1 MSSPLWPV
9 AGGQPVSGRLRKGV
23 AMDFGLQP
31 PEITSG
37 EIYLG
42 PGAGPMLAAAVA
54 WDGLAAELQSMAA
67 SYASIVEGMASES
80 WLGPSSAG
88 MAAAAAPYVTWMS
101 GTSAQAKA
109 AADQA
114 RAAVVAYETAF
125 AAVVPPPQIAA
136 NRSQLISLVATNI
149 FGQNT
154 AAIAA
159 TEAEYGEMWAQ
170 DTMAMFGYAS
180 SSATAS
186 RLTPFTAP
194 PQTTNPSGLAGQAA
208 ATGQATALASGTN
221 AVTTALSSAAA
232 QFPFDIIPT
241 LLQGL
246 ATLSTQYTQLMGQLI
261 NAIFGPTGAT
271 TYQNL
276 FVTAAN
282 VTKFSTWA
290 NDAMSA
296 PNLGMTEFKVFWQPP
311 PAPEIPK
318 SSLGAGLGLRSGLS
332 AGLAHAASAGLGQAN
347 LVGDLSVPP
356 SWASATPAV
365 RLVANTLPAT
375 SLAAAPATQ
384 IPANLLGQMA
394 LGSMTGGALGAAAP
408 AIYTGSGARARAN
421 GGTPSAEPVK
431 LEAVIAQLQKQP
443 DAVRH
448 WNVDKAD
455 LDGLLD
461 RLSKQPGIHAVHVS
475 NGDKPKVAL
484 PDTQLG
490 SHST

>member
-1 MSSPLWPV
+1 
-9 AGGQPVSGRLRKGV
+9 
-23 AMDFGLQP
+23 MDFGVLP
-31 PEITSG
+31 PEINSG
-37 EIYLG
+37 RMYAG
-42 PGAGPMLAAAVA
+42 PGSGPMLAAAAA
-54 WDGLAAELQSMAA
+54 WDGLATELQSTAA
-67 SYASIVEGMASES
+67 DYGSVISVLTGVWS
-80 WLGPSSAG
+80 GQSSG
-88 MAAAAAPYVTWMS
+88 TMAAAAAPYVAWMS
-101 GTSAQAKA
+101 ATAALAREAAAQASA
-109 AADQA
+109 AAA
-114 RAAVVAYETAF
+114 AYEAAF
-125 AAVVPPPQIAA
+125 AATVPPPVVAA
-136 NRSQLISLVATNI
+136 NRAELAVLAATNI

-154 AAIAA
+154 GAIAA
-159 TEAEYGEMWAQ
+159 AEARYAEMWAQ
-170 DTMAMFGYAS
+170 DAAAMYGYAGS
-180 SSATAS
+180 SSVATAS

-490 SHST
+490 SH

>member
-1 MSSPLWPV
+1 M
-9 AGGQPVSGRLRKGV
+9 
-23 AMDFGLQP
+23 
-31 PEITSG
+31 
-37 EIYLG
+37 YLG
-42 PGAGPMLAAAVA
+42 PGASPMLAAAVA

-296 PNLGMTEFKVFWQPP
+296 PNLGMTEFKVFWQPRRRP
-311 PAPEIPK
+311 RSPNRRWVPDLAC
-318 SSLGAGLGLRSGLS
+318 GQGLARAWPTPHRRVWVRRTWWETCRYRPVGPQLPRRSG
-332 AGLAHAASAGLGQAN
+332 
-347 LVGDLSVPP
+347 
-356 SWASATPAV
+356 
-365 RLVANTLPAT
+365 
-375 SLAAAPATQ
+375 
-384 IPANLLGQMA
+384 
-394 LGSMTGGALGAAAP
+394 
-408 AIYTGSGARARAN
+408 
-421 GGTPSAEPVK
+421 
-431 LEAVIAQLQKQP
+431 
-443 DAVRH
+443 
-448 WNVDKAD
+448 
-455 LDGLLD
+455 
-461 RLSKQPGIHAVHVS
+461 
-475 NGDKPKVAL
+475 
-484 PDTQLG
+484 
-490 SHST
+490 